1 MKLALF
7 KYGSVVFE
15 PPHGNVARLA
25 GGDRDNHVGK
35 RRPRGMVGMRVIEPE
50 KLATKLAPAL
60 FGQSIVR
67 RPHQKSSARSLLGRV
82 GQRHGRLDAVA
93 PPHQRTAAFMRIRF
107 FAVTPDLVLE
117 GRSEAQSAI
126 RHRRSRTS
134 RSNTF
139 LPRRETP

>member
-35 RRPRGMVGMRVIEPE
+35 RRPRVVQIVLRRPRGMVGMRVIEPE

-82 GQRHGRLDAVA
+82 GQLYGRLEAVG
-93 PPHQRTAAFMRIRF
+93 PHPQRTAAFMRIRYVP
-107 FAVTPDLVLE
+107 VTPAL
-117 GRSEAQSAI
+117 
-126 RHRRSRTS
+126 
-134 RSNTF
+134 
-139 LPRRETP
+139 